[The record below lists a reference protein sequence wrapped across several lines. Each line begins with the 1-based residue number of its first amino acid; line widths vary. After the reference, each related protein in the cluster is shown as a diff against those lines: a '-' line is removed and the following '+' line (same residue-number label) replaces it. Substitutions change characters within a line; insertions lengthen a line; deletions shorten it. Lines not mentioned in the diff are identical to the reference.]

1 MSKLHGE
8 RREGNHTDIHAKVT
22 SGNATSATAEQ
33 AVADKNSSRAGAD
46 PAKPDACAYDG
57 ARDVPAR
64 SGLIARGA

>member
-33 AVADKNSSRAGAD
+33 FILRNISDYS
-46 PAKPDACAYDG
+46 PIP
-57 ARDVPAR
+57 
-64 SGLIARGA
+64 L